1 MLAKAM
7 SFQRQARSRSLA
19 NGVLPP
25 QQFGVSIPQIFLK
38 RGFAELALVLCC
50 ARRLEATSASAPRC
64 LRMMVPFLPGQLF
77 PARLVPREGVWTA
90 RWAAR
95 LAVQWATRSATR
107 WAAQWAARQAAQWRA
122 RWAVHWAAQ

>member
-1 MLAKAM
+1 M
-7 SFQRQARSRSLA
+7 SFQRQARPRSLA

-64 LRMMVPFLPGQLF
+64 LRMMEPSLPGQLF

-90 RWAAR
+90 RWA
-95 LAVQWATRSATR
+95 VQWATR
-107 WAAQWAARQAAQWRA
+107 WAAQWTTRWAARQAAQWRA

>member
-7 SFQRQARSRSLA
+7 SFQWQARPRSLA

-38 RGFAELALVLCC
+38 RGSAELALVLCC

-64 LRMMVPFLPGQLF
+64 LRMMEPSLPGQLF

-95 LAVQWATRSATR
+95 LA
-107 WAAQWAARQAAQWRA
+107 AQWRA
-122 RWAVHWAAQ
+122 RWAVHWATQ

>member
-7 SFQRQARSRSLA
+7 SFQRQARPRSLA

-50 ARRLEATSASAPRC
+50 ARWLEATSASAPRC
-64 LRMMVPFLPGQLF
+64 LRMMEPSLPGQLF
-77 PARLVPREGVWTA
+77 PARLVPRERVWTA

-95 LAVQWATRSATR
+95 LAVQWATR
-107 WAAQWAARQAAQWRA
+107 WAARWAARQAAQWRA
-122 RWAVHWAAQ
+122 RWAVHWTAQ